1 MDPSQLGWGQQ
12 EPGSRGCC
20 WKLAPRLDPKGA
32 LAGKAQ
38 MSQTQPLSGCG
49 GSAWAP
55 RTAAVRGLAL
65 SVVLKPGVCGRRAG
79 RGRFRL
85 HDLCP
90 RPRWR
95 RAGSEVWGAADSL
108 GEAVRG
114 GEDPPVRDEAA
125 PAEVTSVSLNADL
138 PGPLALQGVLP
149 AHHPVQHSRAPAGWG
164 NRAGE
169 GLGGAPWRP
178 ILSALIPTPKPTL
191 GLSSP
196 VHILTFLPLTGPR
209 TLGLS
214 RRPGHQ
220 SASDAGCEPLAP
232 HL

>member
-1 MDPSQLGWGQQ
+1 MDLSQLSWGQQ

-55 RTAAVRGLAL
+55 RTAAVHGLAL
-65 SVVLKPGVCGRRAG
+65 SVVLKPGICGWRAG

-90 RPRWR
+90 RPRR
-95 RAGSEVWGAADSL
+95 GRAGSEVWGAADSL
-108 GEAVRG
+108 GEAVRS

-125 PAEVTSVSLNADL
+125 PADVAVLISQADL
-138 PGPLALQGVLP
+138 PGPLQGVP
-149 AHHPVQHSRAPAGWG
+149 R
-164 NRAGE
+164 
-169 GLGGAPWRP
+169 
-178 ILSALIPTPKPTL
+178 
-191 GLSSP
+191 
-196 VHILTFLPLTGPR
+196 GPR
-209 TLGLS
+209 
-214 RRPGHQ
+214 
-220 SASDAGCEPLAP
+220 
-232 HL
+232 